1 MNIILSMCTVCAVAV
16 NKMYNCKNVFV
27 IQAEYLFVNNPEGH
41 MMDPTEAETQ
51 EELLNKPQGAMK
63 IDSKAC
69 FA

>member
-1 MNIILSMCTVCAVAV
+1 
-16 NKMYNCKNVFV
+16 MYNNWRDICV

-41 MMDPTEAETQ
+41 MMDPTEAEEQ

-69 FA
+69 LA

>member
-1 MNIILSMCTVCAVAV
+1 MYCLCTVSYLLNNV
-16 NKMYNCKNVFV
+16 YNNWRDICV

-41 MMDPTEAETQ
+41 MMDPTEAEDQ

-69 FA
+69 LA